1 MVYLGVLLGI
11 GIMSAMVYMALDKK
25 SSFQTRIAALIAI
38 ALMMITVIICL
49 VIVFTDNR
57 VPVDP
62 STLIVGAP
70 VEVTKV
76 GSGNTMVLLLLI
88 IFLIAIFVL
97 IAILAMRENRR
108 QTKKDD
114 GKSGKSGGSGFS
126 L

>member
-1 MVYLGVLLGI
+1 MIYLGVLLGI
-11 GIMSAMVYMALDKK
+11 GIMAAMVYMALDKK

-38 ALMMITVIICL
+38 ALMMITVIVCL
-49 VIVFTDNR
+49 VIVLTDNR

-70 VEVTKV
+70 VEVKKG

-88 IFLIAIFVL
+88 LFLIAVFVT
-97 IAILAMRENRR
+97 IAILSMRENRKHI
-108 QTKKDD
+108 KKED
-114 GKSGKSGGSGFS
+114 GKSGSSSNNSFT